1 MRRCYTLLVHTDD
14 VGLFTYCVLYQQA
27 GVEPNDF
34 TRHAL
39 IKALQSGG
47 RETENVLTA
56 IMQEFNKQQEQQ
68 Q

>member
-1 MRRCYTLLVHTDD
+1 VLVC
-14 VGLFTYCVLYQQA
+14 LCYCVLQQQA

-56 IMQEFNKQQEQQ
+56 IMQEFNKENSGTANIASQ
-68 Q
+68 

>member
-1 MRRCYTLLVHTDD
+1 M
-14 VGLFTYCVLYQQA
+14 YQQA